1 MYTSKKFPV
10 LVTYVIANNFAS
22 LFQYSNIRIGPV
34 VKKDVMKAST
44 MLEHESQ

>member
-1 MYTSKKFPV
+1 MFAVCNTSGALTSSYFCV
-10 LVTYVIANNFAS
+10 CL
-22 LFQYSNIRIGPV
+22 LQYSNIRIGPV